1 MSAWDKVQ
9 KARAKDR
16 PLPLDYVRSIM
27 DDFTELRGDRLYG
40 DDQAVVAGLAF
51 FKGQPVTVICITRGK
66 DIEENIIRNFGSP
79 NPEGYRKALRLMKAS
94 EKFSRPVVLF
104 IDTKGA
110 GCAVEAEERGQGEAI
125 ARCLYESASLKVP
138 MISFI
143 TGEGG
148 SGGALALAS
157 GDEVHMLENAI
168 YSILSPEGFSSIL
181 YKNPG
186 KAKEASEIMKIT
198 AEDLLGL
205 GIIKGIISEKGDI
218 NEHLDEVMEDV
229 SETISRFLDRAKK
242 VSPDELILKRY
253 ERFRSFGK
261 VYWKPEL

>member
-1 MSAWDKVQ
+1 
-9 KARAKDR
+9 
-16 PLPLDYVRSIM
+16 
-27 DDFTELRGDRLYG
+27 
-40 DDQAVVAGLAF
+40 
-51 FKGQPVTVICITRGK
+51 
-66 DIEENIIRNFGSP
+66 
-79 NPEGYRKALRLMKAS
+79 
-94 EKFSRPVVLF
+94 
-104 IDTKGA
+104 
-110 GCAVEAEERGQGEAI
+110 
-125 ARCLYESASLKVP
+125 
-138 MISFI
+138 
-143 TGEGG
+143 
-148 SGGALALAS
+148 
-157 GDEVHMLENAI
+157 MLENAI